1 MITVF
6 ITLIIISLVL
16 FGLSFFMNNRFDELD
31 KQIEDLSISSMQ
43 EGYILKNKI
52 KVLEEELLIDPY
64 ASYPNTTN
72 KQIKGA
78 SSVQKE
84 PAVVSQVRNLSEQG
98 YSIESIVQKTGLRE
112 EDVRVIVEQ
121 NKKNEAFK

>member
-1 MITVF
+1 M
-6 ITLIIISLVL
+6 
-16 FGLSFFMNNRFDELD
+16 
-31 KQIEDLSISSMQ
+31 
-43 EGYILKNKI
+43 
-52 KVLEEELLIDPY
+52 IDPY

-121 NKKNEAFK
+121 NKRMKHLSKES